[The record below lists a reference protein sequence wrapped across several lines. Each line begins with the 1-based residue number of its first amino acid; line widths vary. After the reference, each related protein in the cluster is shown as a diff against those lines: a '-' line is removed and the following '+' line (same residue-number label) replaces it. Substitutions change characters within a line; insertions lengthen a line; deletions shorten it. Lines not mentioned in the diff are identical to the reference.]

1 MLALER
7 VSKAYDDNVVL
18 KDFSL
23 NVNPNEILCLLGPS
37 GCGKTTLL
45 HILAGL
51 LPPDSGHVHRP
62 PGRPGVVFQEPRLLP
77 WHTAAENLALGLKAC
92 HMASAARGQIV
103 AGYLDRLDLTE
114 AAHLYPRQLSGGMR
128 QRVALG
134 RALAIDPSYLL
145 LDEPFKSLDV
155 GLRIELIRLLV
166 EEWQRRPRPIVFV
179 THDVTEAALAG
190 HRILVVGPRPLH
202 IVAEITL
209 ETPPGERQ
217 PGEPDV
223 LQAEARLYR
232 LLGPRVSASG
242 LSQSEDSS
250 VQASDHRRSAPG
262 AT

>member
-7 VSKAYDDNVVL
+7 VSKAYGDNVVL

-23 NVNPNEILCLLGPS
+23 SVNPQEILCLLGPS

-45 HILAGL
+45 HLLAGL

-62 PGRPGVVFQEPRLLP
+62 PGRPGIVFQEPRLLP
-77 WHTAAENLALGLKAC
+77 WRTTAENLALVLKAS
-92 HMASAARGQIV
+92 HVARDAQRQIV
-103 AGYLDRLDLTE
+103 AGYLDRLGLTE
-114 AAHLYPRQLSGGMR
+114 AARLYPRQLSGGMR

-155 GLRIELIRLLV
+155 GLRIELIHLLL
-166 EEWQRRPRPIVFV
+166 EEWQRHLRPVVFV
-179 THDVTEAALAG
+179 THDVTEAALTG

-209 ETPPGERQ
+209 ETRPGERQ
-217 PGEPDV
+217 PGTPDV
-223 LQAEARLYR
+223 LQTEAQLYR
-232 LLGPRVSASG
+232 LLSTPVFPEHWAKK
-242 LSQSEDSS
+242 
-250 VQASDHRRSAPG
+250 
-262 AT
+262 